1 MGFVLLATAMVS
13 MILALQALP
22 QAVSAPL
29 TVIGPLVLAAAAFTA
44 AADRRDAAAAPLI
57 DLSFF
62 VRRSFVLGVSLGA
75 LSMFGI
81 MSLLLYFNL
90 YAQR

>member
-1 MGFVLLATAMVS
+1 M
-13 MILALQALP
+13 
-22 QAVSAPL
+22 
-29 TVIGPLVLAAAAFTA
+29 LAAAAFTLLLIVEH
-44 AADRRDAAAAPLI
+44 RTAAPLI

-62 VRRSFVLGVSLGA
+62 ARRSFVLGVSIGS

-90 YAQR
+90 YAQSEDGWDLPRCSRVPRCCR